1 MAQIV
6 SAERV
11 KKYGEVFTDQRE
23 VDAMLD
29 MLPPETFEPAV
40 TFLEPCCG
48 EGIFV
53 LEILRRKFAQCKTK
67 ANFRDALRSVYA
79 MDIQA
84 DNVEKTILAVTELCE
99 SAFRLNQKDRDTIR
113 GHVIQADS
121 LKIMAM
127 MKELNAAEAEAALE
141 DASWLT
147 VDPSLSGNFRKPKA

>member
-11 KKYGEVFTDQRE
+11 KKYGEVFTAQKE

-29 MLPPETFEPAV
+29 MLPPETFEPTV

-53 LEILRRKFAQCKTK
+53 LEVLRRKFAQCKTK
-67 ANFRDALRSVYA
+67 ENFHEAIRSVYA

-84 DNVEKTILAVTELCE
+84 ENVEKTIIAITELCE
-99 SAFRLNQKDRDTIR
+99 TVFRLNQKDRDTIR
-113 GHVIQADS
+113 GHIIQADS

-127 MKELNAAEAEAALE
+127 MNELNAVEAEAARKE
-141 DASWLT
+141 AND
-147 VDPSLSGNFRKPKA
+147 GN